1 MSIKCFRFK
10 VVMDLIRPHC
20 GNHHHLTVDSCFAL
34 FEGQGYLFNGHRY
47 LCKEGDAPEFQT
59 GQAT

>member
-1 MSIKCFRFK
+1 
-10 VVMDLIRPHC
+10 MDLIRPHC

-34 FEGQGYLFNGHRY
+34 FEGQGYLFNEHRY